1 MALMWWK
8 RLPGIA
14 LAATIAVLGKWLAA
28 SLSLNMARLSGLDA
42 SGKDAHNLVSGIAVA
57 VVLGLIWRNLAGLAA
72 VFRPGVAFMVKTGL
86 RIGIVLLGFKLALG
100 TAGRITSIALPVA
113 AACILT
119 ALSVVTYLND
129 RLGLPRK
136 LGALIAVGTSVCGIT
151 AIVATGPAIGAS
163 EDETS
168 YAVACITIFGMLALF
183 AYPWVAHVAFGSNS
197 LLAGIFL
204 GTSIPDTS
212 QVAGASLV
220 YQEAFGAPLAVQA
233 ATVAK
238 LLRNMS
244 MAVLIPLVATRFRTD
259 RRTLTFRDV
268 QTAVPMFVLAFVA
281 AVVLRTVG
289 DAVAARG
296 SMLGVAEPWVVT
308 AWTTFLDGS
317 AMVSAW
323 ALAAALAGIGL
334 ITELARLRGLGWKPL
349 LVGLVAALWVGIV
362 SAVSLLAV
370 AIQIR

>member
-1 MALMWWK
+1 MTIARMWWK

-14 LAATIAVLGKWLAA
+14 LAAAIAVLGKWLAA

-57 VVLGLIWRNLAGLAA
+57 VVLGLVWRNLAGLPA

-129 RLGLPRK
+129 RLGLPRR

-183 AYPWVAHVAFGSNS
+183 AHPWVAHVAFGSNP

-268 QTAVPMFVLAFVA
+268 QAAVPVFVLAFVA
-281 AVVLRTVG
+281 AVALRTVG
-289 DAVAARG
+289 DAVTAR
-296 SMLGVAEPWVVT
+296 LGAAEPSVVT
-308 AWTTFLDGS
+308 VWAMFLEG
-317 AMVSAW
+317 AATVSAW

-334 ITELARLRGLGWKPL
+334 TTDLARLRGLGWKPL
-349 LVGLVAALWVGIV
+349 LVGLVAALWVGVV
-362 SAVSLLAV
+362 SAVSLLAI
-370 AIQIR
+370 ATQIR